1 MMVKKTERVLLL
13 LVVSGVFC
21 FAQGWAA
28 EPRKSLLGE
37 LFGKKKEVA
46 EKEITPIKSSEP
58 SQTPKEKKGFFS
70 LFGKTSGKMKT
81 QETKNA
87 TERSPSQE
95 VTPIEMDPPPTESSE
110 MVFEESTEISEEV
123 IETEIYRSPP
133 IQPSYRVD
141 ESSFGK
147 SEADVSSMDV
157 LEDIEV
163 AGDSSNPNPPL
174 SSEETN
180 SDEILTYSE
189 VDALEKMLNSSPQRL
204 KMRSEAPSESV
215 PEMELPPIPQAMGE
229 EVRLQEHVG
238 RKVDNAKLSA
248 VEESWMS
255 SFQRSLLEV
264 NTLGPPCIVIGTEA
278 KYEIVVR
285 NRGDMPSEETVV
297 RVAIPAWMEVV
308 ATNVKVGSIELKNTP
323 SSGEYQCAWSL
334 GTLNAQS
341 MESLELHV
349 IPRQKAS
356 ANVEVTWTNRQVSSQ
371 HQIRVEEPQITLD
384 WEGGDALLRGK
395 LETLRLKLTNSGN
408 CIAENLSLRVTHK
421 ESGEVLG
428 EVKNVGKLY
437 PDEEKT
443 EILEWVPQ
451 NSGEITLLTQ
461 VFIGEK
467 EVASYEK
474 RGEVRFTDVKVQ
486 AVPESESFVG
496 LETRWNLHVQNRGNA
511 AAEGTRLK
519 LELPDSLE
527 YVSSEASESPIL
539 STGGILWNLEKLEAG
554 ETRTISVTL
563 RSLREESPMLE
574 CRLYTKD
581 LPTIEEKF
589 PVKIAAIADLQMRLH
604 VPKKVVGIQEEAPCE
619 ITLQNTGSL
628 TISDAKL
635 YVFFAEGVE
644 PRTVNLGAKITG
656 EGIVLLDVPPLPPQ
670 ESIQLRVT
678 SGAASPGN
686 YPVRCQVKSDA
697 MKLDLIQQ
705 ETTLFR

>member
-1 MMVKKTERVLLL
+1 
-13 LVVSGVFC
+13 
-21 FAQGWAA
+21 
-28 EPRKSLLGE
+28 
-37 LFGKKKEVA
+37 
-46 EKEITPIKSSEP
+46 
-58 SQTPKEKKGFFS
+58 
-70 LFGKTSGKMKT
+70 
-81 QETKNA
+81 
-87 TERSPSQE
+87 
-95 VTPIEMDPPPTESSE
+95 
-110 MVFEESTEISEEV
+110 
-123 IETEIYRSPP
+123 
-133 IQPSYRVD
+133 
-141 ESSFGK
+141 
-147 SEADVSSMDV
+147 
-157 LEDIEV
+157 
-163 AGDSSNPNPPL
+163 
-174 SSEETN
+174 
-180 SDEILTYSE
+180 
-189 VDALEKMLNSSPQRL
+189 MLNSSPQRL

-238 RKVDNAKLSA
+238 RNVDNAKLSA

-264 NTLGPPCIVIGTEA
+264 NTLGPPCIVIGSEA

-408 CIAENLSLRVTHK
+408 CIAENISLRVTHK

-443 EILEWVPQ
+443 ETLEWVPQ

-467 EVASYEK
+467 EVATYEK
-474 RGEVRFTDVKVQ
+474 RGEVRFTDVNVQ

-539 STGGILWNLEKLEAG
+539 STGGILWNLEKIEAG

-563 RSLREESPMLE
+563 RSLREETPMLE

-678 SGAASPGN
+678 SGASTPGN
-686 YPVRCQVKSDA
+686 YPVRCQVKSEA